1 MHMVHL
7 VSYMVS
13 GIMHA
18 YNSNEGMLFSIVRCC
33 HSLRDAIN
41 SMAVPRMLGGKNESR
56 ANYAAHLVFPKL
68 FSIMLVGVV
77 VELFHSLGGAEL
89 KLELIAFGVGASFGP
104 RRDDVR
110 AWGVFSFYR
119 KSLHLASP
127 RTYMANLSLS
137 GLRRSSWGRVVCA
150 NEQLLS

>member
-1 MHMVHL
+1 MKVARTTRRTWFFR
-7 VSYMVS
+7 SY
-13 GIMHA
+13 
-18 YNSNEGMLFSIVRCC
+18 
-33 HSLRDAIN
+33 
-41 SMAVPRMLGGKNESR
+41 
-56 ANYAAHLVFPKL
+56 
-68 FSIMLVGVV
+68 SIMLVGVV
-77 VELFHSLGGAEL
+77 LELFHSLGGAEL

-104 RRDDVR
+104 RRDDGR

-137 GLRRSSWGRVVCA
+137 GLRRSSWGRFVFA